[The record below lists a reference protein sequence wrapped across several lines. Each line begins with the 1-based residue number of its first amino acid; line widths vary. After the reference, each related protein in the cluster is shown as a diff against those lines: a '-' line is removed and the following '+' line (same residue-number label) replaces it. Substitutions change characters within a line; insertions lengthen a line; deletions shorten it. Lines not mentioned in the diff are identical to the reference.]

1 MRLLRLVAVGA
12 CLFVLAFAGA
22 GLRTRLAKPGA
33 DAKAPAAT
41 RDPQALSPQEWRDI
55 SEAMRPIR
63 PEQFKVLDNMSE
75 GPQKEKA
82 RQLIADQYRRFK
94 SVADPLREAL
104 VNEAKAQDQLFG
116 AQLRLRNLKRV
127 SRGARLDEEAFAE
140 AKAGVQQ
147 AVATLFDT
155 EIAEKKV
162 RIARLRSEVDRL
174 QKDVD
179 HMEKNKPTVVDNWTN
194 RLIGQGGRNAIE
206 ASPPIAPR
214 SGGTAADKAGPAA
227 EH

>member
-1 MRLLRLVAVGA
+1 MRLLRLVMLGV
-12 CLFVLAFAGA
+12 CLVVLAFADA
-22 GLRTRLAKPGA
+22 GLRPRLAKPGA
-33 DAKAPAAT
+33 DAKAPAPAA
-41 RDPQALSPQEWRDI
+41 QSLSPQEWRDI
-55 SEAMRPIR
+55 AEAMRPVR
-63 PEQFKVLDNMSE
+63 PEQFKVLDKMSG
-75 GPQKEKA
+75 GPQRDKA
-82 RQLIADQYRRFK
+82 RQLIADQYRRFM
-94 SVADPLREAL
+94 SVDPALREAL
-104 VNEAKAQDQLFG
+104 VDEAKAQDHLFG

-179 HMEKNKPTVVDNWTN
+179 HMEKNKTTVVDNWTN
-194 RLIGQGGRNAIE
+194 RLTGQGGRNAVE
-206 ASPPIAPR
+206 ASPPLAPR
-214 SGGTAADKAGPAA
+214 SGGSAADQAEPPAQ
-227 EH
+227 H